1 MKNTNKKKL
10 LYLFTGLMT
19 ITFLFWSHDALSAE
33 SSGHWR
39 YTYDR
44 IMMCIN
50 FTILAFLLIK
60 FAKKPISNILQGQK
74 EKIERQIKQ
83 IEDEK
88 LIETDKVRENRRIL
102 NQSDEFLQQ
111 LKERIISQGKRK
123 KNRIINDAKLESRL
137 ILEEAQLRINHQI
150 DLARERLKAELV
162 DRAVDMALEKLPKII
177 TQEDDQKVIQAYLN
191 SISQH

>member
-1 MKNTNKKKL
+1 M
-10 LYLFTGLMT
+10 GLMT
-19 ITFLFWSHDALSAE
+19 ITFLFWGHDALADD
-33 SSGHWR
+33 SSGNWR

-44 IMMCIN
+44 VMICLN
-50 FTILAFLLIK
+50 FTILAFLFIK
-60 FAKKPISNILQGQK
+60 FAKKPILNILQGQK

-88 LIETDKVRENRRIL
+88 LIATDKVQENLRIL
-102 NQSDEFLQQ
+102 DQNDAFLQQ

-137 ILEEAQLRINHQI
+137 ILEEAKLRIKHQI
-150 DLARERLKAELV
+150 ELAKEMLKSELV
-162 DRAVDMALEKLPKII
+162 DRAVDMAFEKLPKVI
-177 TQEDDQKVIQAYLN
+177 TDEDDQKVIQAYLD